1 MPTRLISVCDDG
13 PGDFPC
19 LKLVES
25 HEYQPYF
32 ALSHRWATA
41 MDCVTSLDNI
51 EERMNNLDFDV
62 LPRTFQD
69 AVLVTLALGY
79 NHLWIDCICII
90 QDDNH
95 DWETECPKMA
105 HIYGN
110 ADLTIAA
117 VTATDDYAGFL
128 GVRSNPDSPNSCKL
142 RYWNKQQLPADIIVV
157 EYVGNGKERW
167 WPGFHNLLDSRGW
180 TLRGRMLSPRVLSFS
195 QDKIFWECKAYR
207 RLESLHFVRT
217 DDRHDLRT
225 IKLDLK
231 ALDMTNVY
239 RWWYEILD
247 DYCRRELTFPMD
259 KLPAIS
265 GIAAAVQRVTG
276 DTYLAGLWQND
287 IASGLAW
294 MSSHTDQYSSDTQ
307 PPYRAPS
314 WSWARSDCRGARST
328 FPVAGEFNTKIHG
341 YVKFISAKVNLR
353 GKDLFGEVEHGAELS
368 IQAPTK
374 QGFMGRGF
382 EIVPGQFAHNAKVVI
397 RLPDITTDRTAL
409 RVSIDDPEFLCQIL
423 DQSLVMTN
431 EWGDEHEGLQV
442 TTIHLCNYENPHMKR
457 SFISYGLVLMRTGDG
472 SSFRRVGLLD
482 SAFYAVN
489 EKTAIEEWFADAEM
503 QDLKL
508 V

>member
-1 MPTRLISVCDDG
+1 
-13 PGDFPC
+13 
-19 LKLVES
+19 
-25 HEYQPYF
+25 
-32 ALSHRWATA
+32 
-41 MDCVTSLDNI
+41 MDCVTRLDNI

-69 AVLVTLALGY
+69 AVSVTLALGY
-79 NHLWIDCICII
+79 KHLWIDCICII
-90 QDDNH
+90 QDDNR

-128 GVRSNPDSPNSCKL
+128 GARSNPDSPNSCKL

-157 EYVGNGKERW
+157 EYVGNDNERW
-167 WPGFHNLLDSRGW
+167 GPGFCNLLDSRGW
-180 TLRGRMLSPRVLSFS
+180 TLQERMLSPRVLSFS

-207 RLESLHFVRT
+207 RLESLHFVRA
-217 DDRHDLRT
+217 DDRRDLRT

-231 ALDMTNVY
+231 ALDMSDVY
-239 RWWYEILD
+239 HWWYEILD
-247 DYCRRELTFPMD
+247 DYCRRDLTFPMD
-259 KLPAIS
+259 QLPAIS
-265 GIAAAVQRVTG
+265 GVAASVQKVTG
-276 DTYLAGLWQND
+276 DTYLAGLWQNN

-294 MSSHTDQYSSDTQ
+294 MPFHTWRSVHTDQYWSDTQ
-307 PPYRAPS
+307 PLYRAPS
-314 WSWARSDCRGARST
+314 WSWARSDCRGARPT
-328 FPVAGEFNTKIHG
+328 FLVAHEFDTRIHG
-341 YVKFISAKVNLR
+341 YVKFMSAKVNLR

-382 EIVPGQFAHNAKVVI
+382 EIVPGRFAHNAKVVI
-397 RLPDITTDRTAL
+397 RLPNITTDRTAL
-409 RVSIDDPEFLCQIL
+409 RVSIDDPEFLSQIL

-431 EWGDEHEGLQV
+431 EWCEEHEGLQV
-442 TTIHLCNYENPHMKR
+442 TTIHLCSGEIPHRKC
-457 SFISYGLVLMRTGDG
+457 SLSYGLVLMRTGDG

-482 SAFYAVN
+482 SAFCALN
-489 EKTAIEEWFADAEM
+489 EKTAVEEWFADAEM